1 MGKCKCPGCAS
12 SELHTGRAIQWVQ
25 CTLRRQG
32 GQTFILKRFLPK
44 KKIKLDINTSKC
56 LKFKWATL
64 SFGKMNSGGL
74 ALAQGCCTR
83 DFTLIQNGKNW
94 EVGKEAEQNSSQSS
108 QSKVNG
114 QPLLRALPRH
124 DIVIACKRG
133 LIDPTWINLPFLGT
147 CHSTEK
153 NSLMQHF

>member
-1 MGKCKCPGCAS
+1 MQVPGMCQFWAPYGS
-12 SELHTGRAIQWVQ
+12 CHLVGSVHVEKAGRSDIHFEKIF
-25 CTLRRQG
+25 T
-32 GQTFILKRFLPK
+32 K

-153 NSLMQHF
+153 NSLM